1 MTDERK
7 AVCRALAG
15 ELEGVVQQWDRHV
28 EEYAWMRESETRE
41 GMVESLFQAFCAIE
55 APDLFEQFLSY
66 AIDDAEHYDLH
77 TVMIPAA
84 KAMANEIDDESPGAA
99 AYRRLL
105 QHCIDALQAL
115 TNTPVT
121 IPDHWAQDIEINH
134 NCEDCQELQR
144 FLRDPERRMHRFRVR
159 KDRRQHLHRQIDS
172 HGCDMTHVTE
182 RQGSPQTLVCTKT
195 RASYERRQRQFEAD
209 TELLAELRDMAG
221 A

>member
-1 MTDERK
+1 MPDPGEESGRGLVYASDASPLPDPTAEERQSG
-7 AVCRALAG
+7 AATATASVGA
-15 ELEGVVQQWDRHV
+15 
-28 EEYAWMRESETRE
+28 ET
-41 GMVESLFQAFCAIE
+41 
-55 APDLFEQFLSY
+55 APG
-66 AIDDAEHYDLH
+66 
-77 TVMIPAA
+77 
-84 KAMANEIDDESPGAA
+84 ESPGAA

-115 TNTPVT
+115 TDTPVT

-144 FLRDPERRMHRFRVR
+144 FLRDPERRVHRFRVR

-209 TELLAELRDMAG
+209 TELLVELRDMAG